1 MTTLADL
8 LKPEN
13 VLLHPVS
20 TTRDAAI
27 EEIAALLENDVQVL
41 DWEKLH
47 ETMKAAALCI
57 MEEDSAFCLCIPHA
71 RTDAVT
77 SMVMSVGR
85 FDRGLPIAGVGKPV
99 RYMICIAV
107 PPELAT
113 DYLRIIGLLARIAK
127 EPKSE
132 RAISDAETPEE
143 FIETLARL
151 EARL

>member
-8 LKPEN
+8 LKPEH
-13 VLLHPVS
+13 VLLNPVATS
-20 TTRDAAI
+20 RDAAI
-27 EEIAALLENDVQVL
+27 EEVAGLLENDVQVL

-47 ETMKAAALCI
+47 ATVKASALCI

-85 FDRGLPIAGVGKPV
+85 FDRGLPIAGVAKPV

-127 EPKSE
+127 DPKSE
-132 RAISDAETPEE
+132 RDIASAETAED
-143 FIETLARL
+143 FIDTLARL
-151 EARL
+151 EAKL